1 MSVLIVALE
10 MAGESVELLEVLR
23 DWDEHPYD
31 LDEDKFV
38 KWMMEDERR
47 LAIFFG
53 GWNVLEHLWKEIPID
68 CRGRVWTLVVGT
80 REGREES
87 WT

>member
-1 MSVLIVALE
+1 MLIVALE

-38 KWMMEDERR
+38 K
-47 LAIFFG
+47 
-53 GWNVLEHLWKEIPID
+53 
-68 CRGRVWTLVVGT
+68 
-80 REGREES
+80 
-87 WT
+87 